1 MDIWT
6 LFGSFDSGVIRKVR
20 DRLPPRLEGIVWKIV
35 VVLKFF
41 GVTFWFMVTSKKH
54 VPSPMTIYW
63 ISPDR
68 IVYLTNYKKVDISD
82 PASPQESVF
91 PSNLRGKVV
100 DGNWDIAD
108 FKFADVDHMD
118 AFKQRIQEGAEWK
131 DTRFYKRFL
140 KEIES
145 GRTVWNMKNKNDL
158 DQHCRHH
165 DELYEKIKK
174 EGYHPNIDEKTK
186 IASLNEIDVNIG
198 RNGEYLFQNGVH
210 RLSIAKALGIKY
222 VPVMV
227 YIRHKQWQD
236 FRKRLIEYARL
247 EPGGKLY
254 QPPIH
259 PDLAD
264 IPYDLQKHNWQC
276 IMETIEKHLSKKNG
290 LMLDIGSNLG
300 FFCHKFEDLGYR
312 CYAVESELSASQIA
326 EKIRIA
332 ENKKFTIINKSI
344 FDVEFVKTMEFD
356 VVLALNIF
364 HWFLQTKTSFSQL
377 KDLLKNLKTSEL
389 FFEPQLP
396 SETQMKNA
404 YINFNET
411 EFVDFIL
418 QYTSLNK
425 ASLIYTDPNGRPLF
439 HLFK

>member
-1 MDIWT
+1 MVI
-6 LFGSFDSGVIRKVR
+6 LRSFSVKLWLMI
-20 DRLPPRLEGIVWKIV
+20 
-35 VVLKFF
+35 
-41 GVTFWFMVTSKKH
+41 TSEDH
-54 VPSPMTIYW
+54 VPSPATVYW

-68 IVYLTNYKKVDISD
+68 IVHLTNYKKVDRSD
-82 PASPQESVF
+82 PTSPQESVF
-91 PSNLRGKVV
+91 PSNMRGKVV

-108 FKFADVDHMD
+108 FKFAELDHMD
-118 AFKQRIQEGAEWK
+118 AFKQRIQEGADWK
-131 DTRFYKRFL
+131 DTKFYRRFL

-145 GRTVWNMKNKNDL
+145 GRIVWNMKNKSDL
-158 DQHCRHH
+158 DQHCKHH
-165 DELYEKIKK
+165 DELYEKIKN
-174 EGYHPNIDEKTK
+174 EGYHLNIDKRTK
-186 IASLNEIDVNIG
+186 IDLCEIDVNIG

-227 YIRHKQWQD
+227 YVRHKQWRD

-264 IPYDLQKHNWQC
+264 IPYENQKHNWQSL
-276 IMETIEKHLSKKNG
+276 METIEKHLPKKNG
-290 LMLDIGSNLG
+290 LMLDIGANLG
-300 FFCHKFEDLGYR
+300 FFCHKFEDIGYR
-312 CYAVESELSASQIA
+312 CYAVEQELSASQIA

-332 ENKKFTIINKSI
+332 ENKKFKVINKSI
-344 FDVEFVKTMEFD
+344 TDVELVKTMEFD

-364 HWFLQTKTSFSQL
+364 HWFLKTETSFSQL
-377 KDLLKNLKTSEL
+377 KDLLKNLKTTEL
-389 FFEPQLP
+389 FFEPHLY
-396 SETQMKNA
+396 SENQMKNA

-418 QYTSLNK
+418 DHTSLSK
-425 ASLIYTDPNGRPLF
+425 SSLIYTDPCGRHVFQLS
-439 HLFK
+439 K